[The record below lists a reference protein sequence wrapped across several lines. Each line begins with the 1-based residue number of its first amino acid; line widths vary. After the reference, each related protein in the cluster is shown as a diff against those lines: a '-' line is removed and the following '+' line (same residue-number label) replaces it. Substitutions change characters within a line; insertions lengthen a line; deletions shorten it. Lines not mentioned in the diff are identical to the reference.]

1 VRRAAFVL
9 LGWGA
14 WLGALTALQLPF
26 DPRGIEL
33 VMLGGAA
40 AACLSCG
47 LVLWTLERRR
57 SGPPAEVALAPR
69 SSVAAA
75 TLACGGALA
84 LLGAGFG
91 LWLILIGV
99 GLAALGAGGLAR
111 ELRGRRRAAQWR
123 GSR

>member
-14 WLGALTALQLPF
+14 WLGVLTALQLPF
-26 DPRGIEL
+26 GPRGIEL

-57 SGPPAEVALAPR
+57 SGSREVALAPR

>member
-1 VRRAAFVL
+1 MRRAAFVL

-14 WLGALTALQLPF
+14 WLGVLTALQLPF
-26 DPRGIEL
+26 GPRGIEL
-33 VMLGGAA
+33 AMLGGAA

-47 LVLWTLERRR
+47 LVLWMLERRR
-57 SGPPAEVALAPR
+57 SGSREVALAPR